1 MQVALPKR
9 VDKDAIVGK
18 SLKPDRVESLLNR
31 VEAEVLEYMA
41 FDILLADETQD
52 DIFPLTMRIELP
64 TNYKVKESDKEKGI
78 GTYLYYTPNR
88 KTVLARVNLE
98 PGADGVIDVALF
110 RAGTYILV
118 KEKEIVV
125 DDAPDPDD
133 DYL

>member
-1 MQVALPKR
+1 M
-9 VDKDAIVGK
+9 
-18 SLKPDRVESLLNR
+18 
-31 VEAEVLEYMA
+31 
-41 FDILLADETQD
+41 
-52 DIFPLTMRIELP
+52 
-64 TNYKVKESDKEKGI
+64 
-78 GTYLYYTPNR
+78 
-88 KTVLARVNLE
+88 LARVNLE

>member
-1 MQVALPKR
+1 MLFRSLP
-9 VDKDAIVGK
+9 
-18 SLKPDRVESLLNR
+18 S
-31 VEAEVLEYMA
+31 
-41 FDILLADETQD
+41 
-52 DIFPLTMRIELP
+52 
-64 TNYKVKESDKEKGI
+64 NYKVKESDKEKGI